1 MKACNASRPVPENPR
16 SRYAYRGDKTAPTRS
31 PAKALAAGRGL
42 LPLSGICMH
51 RDKKTADYT
60 SAARAMGFALEI
72 NPYRQTIRTALA
84 IAAAVTVFSPFFTS
98 FGSALRIVFK
108 VPPAMLAT
116 FTTCF

>member
-1 MKACNASRPVPENPR
+1 
-16 SRYAYRGDKTAPTRS
+16 
-31 PAKALAAGRGL
+31 
-42 LPLSGICMH
+42 MH